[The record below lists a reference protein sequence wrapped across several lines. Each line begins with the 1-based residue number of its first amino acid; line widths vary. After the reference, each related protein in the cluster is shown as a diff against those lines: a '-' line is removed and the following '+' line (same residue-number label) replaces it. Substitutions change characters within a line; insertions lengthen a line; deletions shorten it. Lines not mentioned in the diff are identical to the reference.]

1 MNGIF
6 KSFVLLH
13 YPFRVF
19 FWLTGIY
26 GVVIVLAWMG
36 YLFGGMPMAVSWSPL
51 HWHSHEML
59 FGLVT
64 PAIAGFMMT
73 AMCNWTGAPPLRNG
87 GLLALAS
94 LWVAGRIA
102 MWLSGVLPVLAIAII
117 DGLFL
122 YILAFYVLRVL
133 LKYGNK
139 RNLVLGAIL
148 LVLALANTL
157 MHTGFVTGAMNWL
170 IKGQLLALNLIAFMM
185 VVIGGRIIP
194 LFTTNWFRRE
204 GLAKAPSSFPLL
216 EKLTLLSTALLIPA
230 EFSDMAW
237 LIGGL
242 ALIAAVANGLRCFF
256 WKGWRTG
263 SEPLLWILHLGYFWI
278 AVALLLKGL
287 AMFNLVA
294 PGAWLHAMGTGAMG
308 TLILGFMTRVALG
321 HTGRTMELPDFAVVI
336 YWCITLSASARVLAA
351 LQWVDYRWGL
361 TIAAI
366 AWTAAFA
373 LFAGLYWSIFTRP
386 RVDGLPG

>member
-1 MNGIF
+1 MNGFF

-36 YLFGGMPMAVSWSPL
+36 YLFGGIPMAVSWSPL

-102 MWLSGVLPVLAIAII
+102 MWLSGVLPILVIAII

-122 YILAFYVLRVL
+122 YVLAFYVLRVL

-148 LVLALANTL
+148 LVLGLANTL

-204 GLAKAPSSFPLL
+204 GLANGPSSFPLL
-216 EKLTLLSTALLIPA
+216 EKITLLSTALLIPA
-230 EFSDMAW
+230 EFSGVAW
-237 LIGGL
+237 PIGGL

-256 WKGWRTG
+256 WKGWHTG

-278 AVALLLKGL
+278 AIALLLKGL
-287 AMFNLVA
+287 ATFNLVA
-294 PGAWLHAMGTGAMG
+294 SGAWLHAMGTGAMG

-321 HTGRTMELPDFAVVI
+321 HTGRAMQLPDFAVVI

-373 LFAGLYWSIFTRP
+373 LFAGLYWSIFTGP